1 MARYVIDIKDPRKQ
15 KLFDQLLK
23 ELDFVEVVNIF
34 KQPGKAQVALDVMEA
49 ISDVKAHLSGKKKLK
64 LASRLLD
71 EL

>member
-15 KLFDQLLK
+15 KLFDQLMK

-34 KQPGKAQVALDVMEA
+34 KSAGKAQAALDVMEA
-49 ISDVKAHLSGKKKLK
+49 LEDVKAHLAGKKKLP
-64 LASRLLD
+64 LAKDLLD